1 MAAQTLTDVTRNYD
15 DAAISG
21 LLNGET
27 ITINNSNLIIN
38 SDSRWGQQAA
48 VMGSLTI
55 SATLGGSVLIDG
67 RDVWWMPYDGGT
79 GNVPSL
85 GTVGV
90 NDITGSIFGAGEFL
104 GVFTALGTAPVAAG
118 SVMPSTGFIKFR
130 RVTSSFV
137 DNEVMTFSGGATA
150 SVNSST
156 GGQRGWIHVVGVEV
170 GTANIPR
177 LGTFQTRGEWF
188 ELGTTNGS
196 DDQTF
201 QFPVTDACPAIQI
214 ETSPGSGIYEWW
226 LNAGARWGAT
236 TSFVPQN
243 EKGKYFGMDNA
254 TGVITIARRSSNACG
269 FKPASGCKVRIPNI
283 ILSGSNS
290 TNWNANVINA
300 ALANRYDFTTTTA
313 GKIDIQ
319 GVSCNWYLS
328 FASPFSVVISNSSAL
343 HAVSISNVASTT
355 TIQNFAIGLDGTTD
369 ATPLTLANLFSGG
382 LLSDIRT
389 VRYSTQ
395 SSGFVAIS
403 VNDCEGLNFERVQ
416 AEIFGG
422 TTAITRNNVNTYTM
436 FFIRANNFTMDEC
449 TIIGARLEWSACSNI
464 VCNNIKYA
472 DLIGSDT
479 TTTIPQYA
487 IYASSGSSNII
498 IDGFSSFAG
507 LSNQQ
512 PYGGIVAIMNSYFVT
527 LRDIG
532 TPSAPYN
539 MGTVNAAA
547 FIANASVA
555 ANLTFRRIYAENS
568 RTAPFSL
575 GNTVQNVIIENVW
588 GDGLDTQAILALN
601 VTPKG
606 CRWTRSTTTQS
617 SVYGRHWEDAFTS
630 TTSGYIT
637 IAANEP
643 LAATADQV
651 SITAGTP
658 AFTSGGQI
666 AMRTAGDQVVWT
678 CPYFILGYTSLANVA
693 PVLTGTGTANINF
706 EYQIDTGS
714 GFGSYKAL
722 SAANLSSET
731 ISPTTGFRLKVR
743 ATTTVANSTNA
754 LSYISIQGTTNA
766 TDQQIQYPLPFN
778 ATALVTGIVPGSRI
792 QIYNVTT
799 STEIK
804 NEIVSGSSFS
814 YGYYNGVGVS
824 SGDVIRI
831 RLAYVNGATARLPQE
846 TIAIASPLGFSAL
859 ASQEL
864 DTVYNTNAID
874 GSTVTELT
882 SDYPNI
888 HVDSNDVDG
897 ETTVQRIYAW
907 FVNNRATE
915 EGIDQYFNAITAED
929 LVNYKVNASV
939 VDLKIDN
946 IISTPLQIIGGR
958 IYRDDGATIIAA
970 TSNSIQIDPSKAYGV
985 EVGTSGLTPSES
997 ETLNKLNALTE
1008 DVSGLRFTAKALE
1021 EAPAGGGGG
1030 SLTAADVWTY
1040 STRTLTTA
1048 IPTAAQ
1054 NATAVRSELTTELG
1068 RIDVAI
1074 GTRLSSAS
1082 YVAPA
1087 NSDITA
1093 IKAKTD
1099 NLPTDPADE
1108 SSIQAAIAAIP
1119 AAPTASTVASA
1130 VRTELNTELSRI
1142 DATISSRLATA
1153 GYTAPDNATIGTIL
1167 TEVNTH
1173 PTLAEIEAS
1182 SVLAKEATVAA
1193 IPTDTLLSTD
1203 TRLNNLDATI
1213 SSRLAASG
1221 YTAPANSDISAI
1233 KAKTDNLPVD
1243 PADNSEI
1250 LAAISSIPSA
1260 PSASSVASAVRT
1272 ELSTE
1277 LARVDVAVS
1286 SRNSVV
1292 PDNAGVAAIKA
1303 KTDNLPVDP
1312 ASESTS
1318 EEIKKNTNLI
1328 PAAL

>member
-21 LLNGET
+21 LANGET
-27 ITINNSNLIIN
+27 IAIINSNLIIN

-90 NDITGSIFGAGEFL
+90 NDVTGSISGAGEFL
-104 GVFTALGTAPVAAG
+104 GVFIALGTAPVAAG
-118 SVMPSTGFIKFR
+118 SAMPSTGFIKFR

-156 GGQRGWIHVVGVEV
+156 GGQRGWIHVVGAEA

-177 LGTFQTRGEWF
+177 LGTFQTRGDWF

-201 QFPVTDACPAIQI
+201 QFPITDACPAIQI
-214 ETSPGSGIYEWW
+214 ETSPGSGVYEWW

-236 TSFVPQN
+236 TPFVPQN

-254 TGVITIARRSSNACG
+254 TGVITIAQRSSNACG

-283 ILSGSNS
+283 ILSCS
-290 TNWNANVINA
+290 TSANWNENTINA
-300 ALANRYDFTTTTA
+300 ALATRYDFTTTTA

-328 FASPFSVVISNSSAL
+328 LASPFSVVISNSSAL

-355 TIQNFAIGLDGTTD
+355 TIQNFAIGLDLTTD

-382 LLSDIRT
+382 LLSDIRV

-395 SSGFVAIS
+395 STGFVAMS
-403 VNDCEGLNFERVQ
+403 VIDCEGLNFERVQ

-422 TTAITRNNVNTYTM
+422 TTAITRNFATTYAM
-436 FFIRANNFTMDEC
+436 YIIRANNFTMDDC
-449 TIIGARLEWSACSNI
+449 TIIGARLELAACSNI
-464 VCNNIKYA
+464 VCNNIKHS

-479 TTTIPQYA
+479 TTTVPQYA
-487 IYASSGSSNII
+487 IVVSSGSSNII

-512 PYGGIVAIMNSYFVT
+512 PYAGIVSIVNSYFITV
-527 LRDIG
+527 RNIG
-532 TPSAPYN
+532 TPTAPYN

-547 FIANASVA
+547 VIANASVS
-555 ANLTFRRIYAENS
+555 ANLTFRRIYAESS
-568 RTAPFSL
+568 RTAPFNL
-575 GNTVQNVIIENVW
+575 VNTVQNVIIENVW
-588 GDGLDTQAILALN
+588 GDGLDTQAISALN

-630 TTSGYIT
+630 ATSGYIT

-658 AFTSGGQI
+658 AFTSTGQV
-666 AMRTAGDQVVWT
+666 AMRTVGDQVVWT

-731 ISPTTGFRLKVR
+731 ISPTTGFRLKVK

-754 LSYISIQGTTNA
+754 LSYISIQGTTNS

-846 TIAIASPLGFSAL
+846 TIAVASTLGFSAL
-859 ASQEL
+859 VSQEL

-888 HVDSNDVDG
+888 HIDSNDVDG

-907 FVNNRATE
+907 FVHNRATE
-915 EGIDQYFNAITAED
+915 QGIDKYFNAITAED
-929 LVNYKVNASV
+929 LVNYKVNASA

-946 IISTPLQIIGGR
+946 IISTPLQIVGGR
-958 IYRDDGATIIAA
+958 IYRDDGTTIIAA
-970 TSNSIQIDPSKAYGV
+970 TSNSIQIDPSKAYGI
-985 EVGTSGLTPSES
+985 EVGTSGLTPTEAD
-997 ETLNKLNALTE
+997 TLNKLNILTE

-1021 EAPAGGGGG
+1021 EAPSSGGGDPAPTEAEIYTYFTTSGRQDAFK
-1030 SLTAADVWTY
+1030 SDV
-1040 STRTLTTA
+1040 SGLASQASVDA
-1048 IPTAAQ
+1048 IPT
-1054 NATAVRSELTTELG
+1054 NPL
-1068 RIDVAI
+1068 
-1074 GTRLSSAS
+1074 
-1082 YVAPA
+1082 
-1087 NSDITA
+1087 
-1093 IKAKTD
+1093 
-1099 NLPTDPADE
+1099 
-1108 SSIQAAIAAIP
+1108 
-1119 AAPTASTVASA
+1119 
-1130 VRTELNTELSRI
+1130 
-1142 DATISSRLATA
+1142 LAT
-1153 GYTAPDNATIGTIL
+1153 D
-1167 TEVNTH
+1167 
-1173 PTLAEIEAS
+1173 S
-1182 SVLAKEATVAA
+1182 
-1193 IPTDTLLSTD
+1193 
-1203 TRLNNLDATI
+1203 RLNNLDATI
-1213 SSRLAASG
+1213 SSRLPSSG
-1221 YTAPANSDISAI
+1221 YTAPNNAGITSIESKVDTKPSLAQIEASTVI
-1233 KAKTDNLPVD
+1233 AKEAT
-1243 PADNSEI
+1243 
-1250 LAAISSIPSA
+1250 
-1260 PSASSVASAVRT
+1260 
-1272 ELSTE
+1272 
-1277 LARVDVAVS
+1277 VS
-1286 SRNSVV
+1286 SRASQESVTALGSPMQESSYV
-1292 PDNAGVAAIKA
+1292 APANADIAAIKT
-1303 KTDNLPVDP
+1303 KTDTLANTDLTAV
-1312 ASESTS
+1312 ESDLAD
-1318 EEIKKNTNLI
+1318 IKKNTNLI